1 MFNTEFYD
9 TNLFS
14 NNFFWEMQIRIIFA
28 FSVIGLEISGKKKT
42 FDFDYLVQIIWCIR
56 QMASK
61 TFLVQRFW
69 VPLVIGS
76 WLLVW
81 RCPRKFGAIVCVG
94 WVEDVMNPCVESVP
108 DKVMNHRGWLWLWFR
123 SVLRCQSSLTKWAPI
138 VPSFPLISFSLFS
151 FCPSS

>member
-1 MFNTEFYD
+1 MVELEYKEILNLERKQIRWVIYLKRFATESTFFMY
-9 TNLFS
+9 LCSIPSFMIPIYS
-14 NNFFWEMQIRIIFA
+14 QIIFFWEMQIRIMFA

-76 WLLVW
+76 
-81 RCPRKFGAIVCVG
+81 
-94 WVEDVMNPCVESVP
+94 
-108 DKVMNHRGWLWLWFR
+108 
-123 SVLRCQSSLTKWAPI
+123 
-138 VPSFPLISFSLFS
+138 
-151 FCPSS
+151 

>member
-1 MFNTEFYD
+1 
-9 TNLFS
+9 
-14 NNFFWEMQIRIIFA
+14 MQIRIIFA

-76 WLLVW
+76 
-81 RCPRKFGAIVCVG
+81 
-94 WVEDVMNPCVESVP
+94 
-108 DKVMNHRGWLWLWFR
+108 
-123 SVLRCQSSLTKWAPI
+123 
-138 VPSFPLISFSLFS
+138 
-151 FCPSS
+151 